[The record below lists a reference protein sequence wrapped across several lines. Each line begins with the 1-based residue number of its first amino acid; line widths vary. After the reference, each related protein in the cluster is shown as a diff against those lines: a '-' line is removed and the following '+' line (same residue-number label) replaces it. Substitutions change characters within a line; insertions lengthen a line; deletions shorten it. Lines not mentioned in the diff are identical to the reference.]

1 MWLQS
6 KYFFF
11 SPRVHSKG
19 IKASFDVLP
28 EVSLKIPENNG
39 TRGRTKKSERT
50 KGRKHGK
57 LRFNNTATLMPV
69 IPEYMTAVIIHAAL
83 LHQ

>member
-39 TRGRTKKSERT
+39 TRGRTKNLSAQ
-50 KGRKHGK
+50 KGE
-57 LRFNNTATLMPV
+57 NTENYGLITRQ
-69 IPEYMTAVIIHAAL
+69 H
-83 LHQ
+83 

>member
-1 MWLQS
+1 MGHMDAQ
-6 KYFFF
+6 
-11 SPRVHSKG
+11 
-19 IKASFDVLP
+19 
-28 EVSLKIPENNG
+28 
-39 TRGRTKKSERT
+39 KKSERT

-69 IPEYMTAVIIHAAL
+69 IPEYMTAVVIHAAL